1 MQWQDLLLK
10 QGDARE
16 RLREAIASLTRRLAN
31 SLVLWDDIRALK
43 ANKMIALDKCPGI
56 RPIGV
61 GDVAYRLCAK
71 IMIEIT
77 GDTVQTE
84 CLAEQICSRV
94 KAGIE
99 GSIHSFRDMFN
110 ELSQDGWGLLL
121 MDAANAFNSMS
132 RSAAIWNWRVLWSR
146 SSRFIFNSYKG
157 HAITLCRWF

>member
-1 MQWQDLLLK
+1 MLYVSSDHVKKVAHSLSGSAGVSAIDALQWQDLLLK
-10 QGDARE
+10 HGGASE

-43 ANKMIALDKCPGI
+43 ANKLVALDKCPGI

-77 GDTVQTE
+77 GDDVQTE
-84 CLAEQICSRV
+84 CLADQICSGV

-110 ELSQDGWGLLL
+110 ELS
-121 MDAANAFNSMS
+121 
-132 RSAAIWNWRVLWSR
+132 
-146 SSRFIFNSYKG
+146 
-157 HAITLCRWF
+157 

>member
-1 MQWQDLLLK
+1 MLMLAVIMSIKKVAHSLSGSAGVSAIDALQWQDLLLK
-10 QGDARE
+10 HSRASE

-43 ANKMIALDKCPGI
+43 ANKLVALDKCPGI

-77 GDTVQTE
+77 GDDVQTK
-84 CLAEQICSRV
+84 CLVDQICSGV

-99 GSIHSFRDMFN
+99 G
-110 ELSQDGWGLLL
+110 
-121 MDAANAFNSMS
+121 
-132 RSAAIWNWRVLWSR
+132 
-146 SSRFIFNSYKG
+146 
-157 HAITLCRWF
+157 